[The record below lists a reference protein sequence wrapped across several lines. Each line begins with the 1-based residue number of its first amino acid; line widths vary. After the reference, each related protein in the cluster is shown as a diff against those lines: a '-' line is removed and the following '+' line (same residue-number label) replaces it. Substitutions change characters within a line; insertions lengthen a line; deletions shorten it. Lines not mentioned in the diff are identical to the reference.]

1 MSSNPTAVTH
11 EVTNQV
17 PPLAGHDIAD
27 DPVLLEGVRRE
38 GAAWSLDDLHRI
50 GRRAGSEEVQ
60 RWADE
65 ANRFE
70 PVLRTHDRYG
80 NRIDEVDF
88 HPRTTP

>member
-17 PPLAGHDIAD
+17 PSLAGHDIAD